1 MPNLMEKS
9 RMIKSNS
16 RESVA
21 TKQKEYNWGIDFLRI
36 VSMFMVVCLHMLGR
50 GGILDYAAILSD
62 KYEVVWLLE
71 IAA

>member
-36 VSMFMVVCLHMLGR
+36 GFHVYGCMSS
-50 GGILDYAAILSD
+50 YAWKRWNPGLCPFFYPENM
-62 KYEVVWLLE
+62 KWCG
-71 IAA
+71 

>member
-1 MPNLMEKS
+1 MTGGILVPNLMEKS

-36 VSMFMVVCLHMLGR
+36 VSMFMVVCLHML
-50 GGILDYAAILSD
+50 
-62 KYEVVWLLE
+62 
-71 IAA
+71 